1 MIGFNFTER
10 VRNVLAMARHEALRL
25 RHEYVGTEHLLL
37 ALVREGDGPAMTV
50 LWNLKANPD
59 EIRQSVDKILLAGRS
74 TAAGHLD
81 LPYTSRAKKVL
92 ELAIAEA
99 NDLKHLAVGTE
110 HLLFGLVR
118 EDHGIAAQVLKAAGL
133 TEESVRSEIIRL
145 LGGTPLESRSSA
157 AHASMPSAF
166 QLSMQP
172 IVAFVAT
179 ADADAA
185 LRFYRDVLK
194 LPLVSEELPFAL
206 VFDAKGTT
214 LRVTIVERVIPAGY
228 TVLGWK
234 VADIRIAAKTLEAAG
249 IVFQRYEG
257 MKQDEA
263 GVWQS
268 PSGAK
273 IAWFKDPDGNT
284 LSISE

>member
-10 VRNVLAMARHEALRL
+10 VRKVLAMARHEALRL

-118 EDHGIAAQVLKAAGL
+118 EDHGIAAQALKAAGL
-133 TEESVRSEIIRL
+133 TEQSVRTEIIRL
-145 LGGTPLESRSSA
+145 LGTPLEPR
-157 AHASMPSAF
+157 HP
-166 QLSMQP
+166 
-172 IVAFVAT
+172 
-179 ADADAA
+179 ADA
-185 LRFYRDVLK
+185 RTVE
-194 LPLVSEELPFAL
+194 S
-206 VFDAKGTT
+206 
-214 LRVTIVERVIPAGY
+214 VTI
-228 TVLGWK
+228 
-234 VADIRIAAKTLEAAG
+234 DIRFTDATNTTEIFPNVETAIAYLRK
-249 IVFQRYEG
+249 
-257 MKQDEA
+257 
-263 GVWQS
+263 
-268 PSGAK
+268 
-273 IAWFKDPDGNT
+273 
-284 LSISE
+284 